1 MKNIVESFE
10 KADTHVIILVNIPLL
25 LICGLI
31 DFLTGVEFDF
41 SIFYLI
47 PIAATSW
54 YAGKR
59 YGVFLSVISEII
71 WFFADLLGGHIYSTI
86 IILLWNSLMRFTL
99 FVIIAL
105 LIARFKSKMQK
116 IYQSELLLEKNKTV
130 INTLQQLTALI
141 ADNIISQNAEIIKW
155 INKKRSRGESVSE
168 KVDRASQIIGLS
180 MKLLSETSF
189 IHPYKQ
195 NIPNDPDA
203 YLELMKKKLSQINQ
217 NISHHDAK
225 SI

>member
-1 MKNIVESFE
+1 
-10 KADTHVIILVNIPLL
+10 
-25 LICGLI
+25 
-31 DFLTGVEFDF
+31 
-41 SIFYLI
+41 
-47 PIAATSW
+47 
-54 YAGKR
+54 
-59 YGVFLSVISEII
+59 
-71 WFFADLLGGHIYSTI
+71 
-86 IILLWNSLMRFTL
+86 MRFTL